1 MTTNYPT
8 TLRIAADSLDPT
20 LRFWIND
27 GLLRGCAPNH
37 IASLL
42 GTEVCNVTAVFHT
55 DMEAREERGV
65 FE

>member
-8 TLRIAADSLDPT
+8 TLRKAADSLDPS

-27 GLLRGCAPNH
+27 GLKRGCAVNH

-42 GTEVCNVTAVFHT
+42 GTEVCNVTAVFHV
-55 DMEAREERGV
+55 DKEKRETRAV